1 MFLRAFLF
9 PLSFLFCVVVAPV
22 DARDAGLAAAPLR
35 AWDGIISD
43 VLFADIADFK
53 LDIREEKG
61 ERVYAFLALDR
72 TGEVT
77 LSVVATITPGGSRL
91 PAADWQRAI
100 AAADPAT
107 KARNFPEI
115 GARARTEAPRFS
127 SEVALS
133 DVTFVTG
140 DGFFDVVVSVYERSG
155 KADRPP
161 LTALD
166 AARRINAAYD
176 VTRE

>member
-1 MFLRAFLF
+1 MFLRVFLF
-9 PLSFLFCVVVAPV
+9 LLMFLFCTVATPV
-22 DARDAGLAAAPLR
+22 GATDAGLAAAPLR

-53 LDIREEKG
+53 RDVRQERG
-61 ERVYAFLALDR
+61 ERVYAFLALDGA
-72 TGEVT
+72 GEPS
-77 LSVVATITPGGSRL
+77 LSVVATIAPGGSRL
-91 PAADWQRAI
+91 PAADWQKAL

-107 KARNFPEI
+107 KMRNFPEI
-115 GARARTEAPRFS
+115 GARARAEAPRFS
-127 SEVALS
+127 SEIALS
-133 DVTFVTG
+133 DVTFTTG

-166 AARRINAAYD
+166 AARRINAAYEA
-176 VTRE
+176 TCE